1 MSRPKSRVVVV
12 SVDDSAHSEDAV
24 AWAATNV
31 VQLSDTVHIITV
43 IAPTPDPAVSL
54 GIYSGSPFSLAPI
67 PSATSH
73 QIYEKAHT
81 NWEHEESERVAK
93 TEHMLR
99 QHAKKLGMSTDL
111 ASTDPAAS
119 TSRVGYSRGHNT
131 LICLCFQC

>member
-54 GIYSGSPFSLAPI
+54 GECCCIF
-67 PSATSH
+67 
-73 QIYEKAHT
+73 
-81 NWEHEESERVAK
+81 V
-93 TEHMLR
+93 
-99 QHAKKLGMSTDL
+99 
-111 ASTDPAAS
+111 
-119 TSRVGYSRGHNT
+119 
-131 LICLCFQC
+131 